1 MVLVVVI
8 KLIIDKN
15 RAFHQLR
22 NLEKRRNYKEKGK
35 LILVSRTDMLRRN
48 VEEHEKQILARNSL
62 NTISKTKQNKEK
74 IEKALDLPSKS

>member
-74 IEKALDLPSKS
+74 TEKALDLPSKS